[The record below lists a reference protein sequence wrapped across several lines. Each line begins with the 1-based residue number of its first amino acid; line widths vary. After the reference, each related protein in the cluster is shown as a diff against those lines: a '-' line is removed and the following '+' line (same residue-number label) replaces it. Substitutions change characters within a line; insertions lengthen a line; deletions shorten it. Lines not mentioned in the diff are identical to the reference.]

1 MMASVL
7 EIKSLSKTYG
17 EQLALGPINLNLE
30 SGRTSI
36 LLGSSGSGKST
47 LLRAILGLIKTDEGS
62 ILFNGA
68 AVAEWSP
75 PTRAMRIGYVP
86 QGGSLFPHMTAA
98 ANASIVAR
106 ALGWDKARIQKRFK
120 EILPIFSVE
129 ENLLTRKPHQLSGG
143 QRQRVALMR
152 AAFTDPE
159 LLLLDEPLGA
169 LDPLVRASL
178 QEELKEIFSRLR
190 KTVVFVTHDIGE
202 AAYLG
207 DYIVLMHEGRVVQ
220 DGTFADLRERPASEF
235 VTRFLNAQ
243 RLSAREAK

>member
-1 MMASVL
+1 MALVL

-17 EQLALGPINLNLE
+17 DYRALGPIDLNLE
-30 SGRTSI
+30 TGQTSI

-86 QGGSLFPHMTAA
+86 QGGSLFPHMTSA
-98 ANASIVAR
+98 ANASVVAR
-106 ALGWDKARIQKRFK
+106 AIGWDKAKIKKRFD
-120 EILPIFSVE
+120 EILPVFSFDE
-129 ENLLTRKPHQLSGG
+129 SLLRRRPHQLSGG

-190 KTVVFVTHDIGE
+190 KTVIFVTHDIGE

-207 DYIVLMHEGRVVQ
+207 DQIVLMHEGRVVQ
-220 DGTFADLRERPASEF
+220 HGSFNDLRERPACEF
-235 VTRFLNAQ
+235 VTRFMNAQ
-243 RLSAREAK
+243 RLFAREAK